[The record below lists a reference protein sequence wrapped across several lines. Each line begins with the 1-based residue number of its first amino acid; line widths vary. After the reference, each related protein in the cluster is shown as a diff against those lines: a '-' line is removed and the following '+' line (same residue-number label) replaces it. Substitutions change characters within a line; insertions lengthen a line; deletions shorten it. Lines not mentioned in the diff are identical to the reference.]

1 VEQGN
6 QRYRATIALFSVISL
21 IVGGVIGYFSHPQ
34 SAPPVVVT
42 TPTQPATATLT
53 PLRVH
58 VSGAVLHPD
67 VYVLPP
73 GSIVRDAVMAAGG
86 PAPDADLERI
96 NLAVELQD
104 QQQVRVPRKGET
116 LTPAS
121 EDSSRGSEGTS
132 GLININ
138 TATAAQLETLP
149 RIGPAMAQRIVE
161 YREANG
167 PFKTIEEIQNV
178 PGIGPATFNGLK
190 DLITVGQ

>member
-1 VEQGN
+1 MEQGSS
-6 QRYRATIALFSVISL
+6 RYRALIVLCSMVSL
-21 IVGGVIGYFSHPQ
+21 VVGGVIGYFSHPQ
-34 SAPPVVVT
+34 NAPPVIVS
-42 TPTQPATATLT
+42 TPVQPSSPTPA

-58 VSGAVLHPD
+58 VSGAVLNPD
-67 VYVLPP
+67 VYTLPP

-86 PAPDADLERI
+86 PAPDADLEHI
-96 NLAVELQD
+96 NLAVELKD
-104 QQQVRVPRKGET
+104 QQQVRVPRKGEEAT
-116 LTPAS
+116 A
-121 EDSSRGSEGTS
+121 GSEASSGSSGESS

-167 PFKTIEEIQNV
+167 PFKTIEELQNV

-190 DLITVGQ
+190 DLITVGP